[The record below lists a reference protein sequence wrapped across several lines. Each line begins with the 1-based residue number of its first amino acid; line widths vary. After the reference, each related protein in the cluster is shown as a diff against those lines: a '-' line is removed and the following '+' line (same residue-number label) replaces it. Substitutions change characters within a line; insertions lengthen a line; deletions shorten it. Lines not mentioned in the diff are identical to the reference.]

1 MSDIM
6 KSYVQKTSPKPH
18 RKGKII
24 PNGVKLE
31 PHEYETI
38 LFFTELGKDVELI
51 PPSLTPGVHNADF
64 FMDKLIWEA
73 KCPTGNSTR
82 MTIDRILH
90 KAARQ
95 SENIVIDLRR
105 TKLVDEQSIKQIEK
119 RFELSRRIRR
129 LLVITKQE
137 ELIDLRK

>member
-1 MSDIM
+1 M
-6 KSYVQKTSPKPH
+6 KT
-18 RKGKII
+18 GKIM
-24 PNGVKLE
+24 PNGARLE
-31 PHEYETI
+31 AHEYATV

-51 PPSLTPGVHNADF
+51 PPSNTPNTRNADF
-64 FMDKLIWEA
+64 FMDGVVWES

-105 TKLVDEQSIKQIEK
+105 TRLSDGESVACIEK
-119 RFELSRRIRR
+119 RFRLSRRIRR
-129 LLVITKQE
+129 ILVITKQGR
-137 ELIDLRK
+137 IVDFRK